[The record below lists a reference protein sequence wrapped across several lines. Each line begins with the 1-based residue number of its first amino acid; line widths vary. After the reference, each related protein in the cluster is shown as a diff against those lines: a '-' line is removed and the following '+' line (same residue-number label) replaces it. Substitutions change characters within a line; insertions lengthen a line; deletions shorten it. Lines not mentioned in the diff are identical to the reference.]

1 MDARPP
7 AEADLPTWNL
17 ADLYAGMDDPVLV
30 ADLDRALA
38 DAQAFETTHKGR
50 LAAQSGAEFG
60 AAIETFERIGAV
72 LSKALSYAQLV
83 QAEDMADSKRGRYA
97 QTVQERVTDIS
108 VHTLFFPLEINR
120 LEDTA
125 LEAKLADPRAA
136 RYRPWLRD
144 IRVFR
149 PHQLADDLEKL
160 MHEKEVAGRSA
171 WIRLYDE
178 TLARLRVRLD
188 GKNQTLTQALD
199 RLSDPD
205 RKKRRAAGRALGK
218 SLNTQLPVL
227 ALITNTLA
235 KDKAIEDDWR
245 QFPHPL
251 RARNLANQVE
261 DEVVEALVQAVKGAY
276 GPLSHR
282 YYGLKAGWLGLPK
295 LAYTDRNAPLP
306 QDSNRRYGWAEAKAI
321 VEGAY
326 AGFDPEIGR
335 LARRFFDRPWIDAG
349 PRPGKASGA
358 FAHPTVPSAH
368 PYLLLNYMGKARD
381 VMTLAH
387 EMGHGVHQ
395 LLAAKQGPLL
405 SETPL
410 TLAETASVFGEM
422 LVFRAMLDSETDPVH
437 RRVLLA
443 GKVEDML
450 NTVVRQVAFHEFERQ
465 VHGER
470 RQGELTPTRIAEIW
484 MAVQRE
490 SLGPAFRLGADYHS
504 FWAYIPH
511 FVHSPFYVYAYA
523 FGDCLVNSLY
533 AVYQKSG
540 ADFLPRY
547 RAMLA
552 AGGTLRHAE
561 LLAPFGLDAS
571 DPGFWRRGLELVIGF
586 IDELERLE

>member
-7 AEADLPTWNL
+7 AEADLPTWDL
-17 ADLYAGMDDPVLV
+17 ADLYAGMDDPVLA
-30 ADLDRALA
+30 ADLDRALV

-50 LAAQSGAEFG
+50 LVAQSGAEFG
-60 AAIETFERIGAV
+60 GAIETFERIGAV

-83 QAEDMADSKRGRYA
+83 QAEDMADSKRGRFA

-120 LEDTA
+120 LEDAA
-125 LEAKLADPRAA
+125 LEAKLADPQAA

-160 MHEKEVAGRSA
+160 LHEKEVAGRSA

-218 SLNTQLPVL
+218 SLSTQLPVL

-245 QFPHPL
+245 HFPHPA
-251 RARNLANQVE
+251 RARNLANRVE
-261 DEVVEALVQAVKGAY
+261 DEVVDALVQAVKGAY

-282 YYGLKAGWLGLPK
+282 YYALKAGWLGLPK

-306 QDSNRRYGWAEAKAI
+306 QDSNRRYGWEEAKAI

-335 LARRFFDRPWIDAG
+335 LARRFFDHPWIDAA

-465 VHGER
+465 IHGER

-484 MAVQRE
+484 MAVQKE
-490 SLGPAFRLGADYHS
+490 SLGPAFRLGADYHF

-571 DPGFWRRGLELVIGF
+571 DPGFWRRGLDLVIGF
-586 IDELERLE
+586 IDDLERLE

>member
-1 MDARPP
+1 MDARPEP
-7 AEADLPTWNL
+7 DADLPNWDL
-17 ADLYAGMDDPVLV
+17 ADLYAGMEDPVLA
-30 ADLDRALA
+30 ADLERALA
-38 DAQAFETTHKGR
+38 DAQAFEAAHKGR
-50 LAAQSGAEFG
+50 LADLTGAAFG
-60 AAIETFERIGAV
+60 AAIAQFERVGAA
-72 LSKALSYAQLV
+72 LSKALSFAQLV
-83 QAEDMADSKRGRYA
+83 QAEDMADPKRGRFS
-97 QTVQERVTDIS
+97 QTVQERVTQIS
-108 VHTLFFPLEINR
+108 LHTLFFALEINR
-120 LEDTA
+120 LDEAT
-125 LEAKLADPRAA
+125 LEAKLADPTAA

-160 MHEKEVAGRSA
+160 LHEKEVAGRNA
-171 WIRLYDE
+171 WIRLFDE

-188 GKNQTLTQALD
+188 GKSQTLTKALD

-205 RKKRRAAGRALGK
+205 RQKRRAAGRALAK
-218 SLNTQLPVL
+218 ALSTQLPVL
-227 ALITNTLA
+227 ALVTNTLA

-261 DEVVEALVQAVKGAY
+261 DEVVEALVQAVKGAF

-282 YYGLKAGWLGLPK
+282 YYALKAGWLGRAK
-295 LAYTDRNAPLP
+295 LAFYDRNAPLP
-306 QDSNRRYGWAEAKAI
+306 QDSNRRYGWKEAQAI
-321 VEGAY
+321 VLGAY
-326 AGFDPEIGR
+326 QGFDPEIGA
-335 LARRFFDRPWIDAG
+335 LAKNFFAKPWIDAP

-395 LLAAKQGPLL
+395 LLAARQGPLL

-422 LVFRAMLDSETDPVH
+422 LVFRAMLESESDPVH

-450 NTVVRQVAFHEFERQ
+450 NTVVRQIAFHEFERQ
-465 VHGER
+465 VHAER
-470 RQGELTPTRIAEIW
+470 RQGELVPSRLAEIW

-490 SLGPAFRLGADYHS
+490 SLGPAFRLGADYHH

-552 AGGTLRHAE
+552 AGGTLRHGE
-561 LLAPFGLDAS
+561 LLAPFGLDAR
-571 DPGFWRRGLELVIGF
+571 DPDFWRRGLDLVIGF